1 MCRVLAKCRMP
12 SAECLATLP
21 TKPLIF
27 TQNEIIRHSGNV
39 IAHNPGRFFTRDLL
53 LIALRE
59 FFGMQ
64 YPEPEEVR
72 DKLFQADAL
81 VAQSW
86 TVVQLLVQEGLGFA
100 ALGIDGRAEAEQTFG
115 IRTHFALARNSCR
128 PNSMAAGMDQI
139 AD

>member
-1 MCRVLAKCRMP
+1 MCRVLAKCRTP
-12 SAECLATLP
+12 SGESLATLP
-21 TKPLIF
+21 TKPLILA
-27 TQNEIIRHSGNV
+27 QNEIISHSGNV

-59 FFGMQ
+59 FFRMQ
-64 YPEPEEVR
+64 YPEAKQIR

-100 ALGIDGRAEAEQTFG
+100 ALGI
-115 IRTHFALARNSCR
+115 
-128 PNSMAAGMDQI
+128 
-139 AD
+139 